1 MKDKPIKNTP
11 SRKPYEKTNQ
21 DEEINI
27 ILDKINDDYNN
38 STNKEFYK
46 KLIDS
51 YNYYYLYSDKLNEY
65 EKNVFLKEKY
75 QTLVDLIFLLIYI
88 MKSIKRKIYMNQIMY
103 FHHTY
108 LKK

>member
-46 KLIDS
+46 KLKDPG
-51 YNYYYLYSDKLNEY
+51 YKEKAYYDFALVKQLKVSGFPTAFIQIEEGKFYLIARGYTEY
-65 EKNVFLKEKY
+65 ENLKN
-75 QTLVDLIFLLIYI
+75 
-88 MKSIKRKIYMNQIMY
+88 SIDKIL
-103 FHHTY
+103 TA
-108 LKK
+108 